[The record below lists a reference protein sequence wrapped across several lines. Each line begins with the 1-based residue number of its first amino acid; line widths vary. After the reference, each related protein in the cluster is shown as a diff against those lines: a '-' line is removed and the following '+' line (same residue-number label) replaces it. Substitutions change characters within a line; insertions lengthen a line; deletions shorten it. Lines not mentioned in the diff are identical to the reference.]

1 MTDEELRQLFEAIR
15 QENAAAHEE
24 TRRALR
30 QENIAAHEETRRA
43 LRQENAGAH
52 EETRRLSNVTAE
64 GLRQEIRLVAESVLK
79 VDEKLDRTA
88 EEIRSEMRHGFS
100 ETQAMIKFSYAE
112 LDRRV
117 SSLEERVDRLEATNP
132 H

>member
-1 MTDEELRQLFEAIR
+1 MTDEELRQLFEGIR
-15 QENAAAHEE
+15 QENAA
-24 TRRALR
+24 
-30 QENIAAHEETRRA
+30 
-43 LRQENAGAH
+43 AH

-64 GLRQEIRLVAESVLK
+64 GLRQEIRLVGESVLQIDK
-79 VDEKLDRTA
+79 KLDRTA
-88 EEIRSEMRHGFS
+88 QEIRAEMRQGFA

-117 SSLEERVDRLEATNP
+117 SSLEERVDRLEAAKP

>member
-15 QENAAAHEE
+15 QENAAA
-24 TRRALR
+24 R
-30 QENIAAHEETRRA
+30 QENAAAHEETRRA
-43 LRQENAGAH
+43 LRHENAVAH

-64 GLRQEIRLVAESVLK
+64 GLRQEIRLVAESVLQ
-79 VDEKLDRTA
+79 VDNKLDRTA
-88 EEIRSEMRHGFS
+88 EEIRSEMRHGFT

-117 SSLEERVDRLEATNP
+117 SSLEERVDRLESAKP

>member
-30 QENIAAHEETRRA
+30 QENAAAHEETRRA
-43 LRQENAGAH
+43 LRQENAAAH

-64 GLRQEIRLVAESVLK
+64 ALRREIQIVAEGVTR
-79 VDEKLDRTA
+79 VDEKIDRTA
-88 EEIRSEMRHGFS
+88 EDIRSEMRHGFT

-117 SSLEERVDRLEATNP
+117 TSLEERVDRLEGAKT

>member
-24 TRRALR
+24 TRRSLR
-30 QENIAAHEETRRA
+30 H
-43 LRQENAGAH
+43 ENAAAH

-64 GLRQEIRLVAESVLK
+64 GLRQEIRLVAESVLQ
-79 VDEKLDRTA
+79 VDNKLERTA
-88 EEIRSEMRHGFS
+88 EEIRGQMRQGFS

-117 SSLEERVDRLEATNP
+117 SSLEDRVDRLEAAKP

>member
-15 QENAAAHEE
+15 HENAAAHEE
-24 TRRALR
+24 TRRVM
-30 QENIAAHEETRRA
+30 RR
-43 LRQENAGAH
+43 ENAVDD
-52 EETRRLSNVTAE
+52 ENRRSYFDATVKEMRKEL
-64 GLRQEIRLVAESVLK
+64 QLVAEGVLQ
-79 VDEKLDRTA
+79 VDSKIDRTA
-88 EEIRSEMRHGFS
+88 DQMRHGFS

-117 SSLEERVDRLEATNP
+117 SSLEERVDRLEAAKP

>member
-1 MTDEELRQLFEAIR
+1 MTDEELRQLFEGIR
-15 QENAAAHEE
+15 QENAA
-24 TRRALR
+24 
-30 QENIAAHEETRRA
+30 
-43 LRQENAGAH
+43 AH

-64 GLRQEIRLVAESVLK
+64 GLRQEIRLVGESVLQ
-79 VDEKLDRTA
+79 VDKKIDRTA
-88 EEIRSEMRHGFS
+88 EEIRAEMQHGFS

-117 SSLEERVDRLEATNP
+117 SSLEERVDRLEAAKP